1 MSNGTVIEDEIERA
15 NAHPA
20 GDRPFV
26 RENYVG
32 KFDMLTEELI
42 TKEER
47 NRFIGLVENL
57 RNLTAEEVK
66 EINVQV
72 TELSNNTSD
81 TKGIF

>member
-1 MSNGTVIEDEIERA
+1 
-15 NAHPA
+15 
-20 GDRPFV
+20 
-26 RENYVG
+26 
-32 KFDMLTEELI
+32 MLTEELI

-57 RNLTAEEVK
+57 RNLTAEEVQ

-72 TELSNNTSD
+72 TELSNSTAD